1 MTPVRL
7 LLLLAGYSQASRLTH
22 SLPRLSP
29 YRGGGYGGYVS
40 PLRPGYQWSSAR
52 SLPVSRYRYHP
63 PPPPPQYLP
72 RLSPYVVHLPPPT
85 VIPARSEA
93 ATLSIIEESET
104 ALEETPRATRENQQT
119 VGEEEE
125 EEEEG
130 NYNFGYAVKDSRQG
144 DDFSHQVSH
153 QGDLTSGEYRVALPD
168 GRVQVQSLIGPE
180 L

>member
-7 LLLLAGYSQASRLTH
+7 LLLLAGSIQASRLTH

-52 SLPVSRYRYHP
+52 SLSVSRYHYHP

-119 VGEEEE
+119 VVEEEE

-130 NYNFGYAVKDSRQG
+130 KPPTEVILFLSPSLTREI
-144 DDFSHQVSH
+144 SPTPRVS
-153 QGDLTSGEYRVALPD
+153 P
-168 GRVQVQSLIGPE
+168 SLLGSW
-180 L
+180 

>member
-1 MTPVRL
+1 M
-7 LLLLAGYSQASRLTH
+7 
-22 SLPRLSP
+22 
-29 YRGGGYGGYVS
+29 
-40 PLRPGYQWSSAR
+40 
-52 SLPVSRYRYHP
+52 
-63 PPPPPQYLP
+63 
-72 RLSPYVVHLPPPT
+72 
-85 VIPARSEA
+85 IPARSEA

-119 VGEEEE
+119 VGEEKE

-168 GRVQVQSLIGPE
+168 GRVQV
-180 L
+180 